1 MLALI
6 LRCCTVQVDALFYQ
20 LFQSFPTIF
29 FELLGQSN
37 VNVGDY
43 EFTSPEVKQP
53 TFRFDGVL
61 KPKTDSPK
69 DVLYFIEVQFQ
80 RRAKFYTR
88 LFAEI
93 NLYFNQYDP
102 PYENWY
108 AVVIFKNRN
117 TEVPAPLRYQEV
129 MERRV
134 IQIYLDE
141 IEALAQRSVGVGL
154 IQLLSVTSKRRLAER
169 AQQLIDRASQ
179 PQSTRDALTR
189 EQAVELV
196 QTIVLYR
203 FPNLSQ
209 EELEAMLGLANLKHT
224 RVYQEIQQ
232 EVRAE
237 ALQEGERKGEQKA
250 KVEVVARMLARDF
263 GIREIAEILDLR
275 SDVVADAAV
284 AALLK
289 SKLNAKQIAKRL
301 EMELGQVTP
310 KAVRILLAESKAE
323 AEIAQQLGVTLTAVQ
338 RVTQPKS

>member
-1 MLALI
+1 M
-6 LRCCTVQVDALFYQ
+6 QVDALFYQ

-29 FELLGQSN
+29 FELLGQFDIN
-37 VNVGDY
+37 AGNY

-61 KPKTDSPK
+61 KPKTDSPS

-80 RRAKFYTR
+80 KRAKFYTR

-117 TEVPAPLRYQEV
+117 TETPAPLRYQEV

-134 IQIYLDE
+134 VQIYLDE
-141 IEALAQRSVGVGL
+141 IGDLAQRSVGVGL
-154 IQLLSVTSKRRLAER
+154 VQLLSVTSKRKLAER
-169 AQQLIDRASQ
+169 AQQLIERASQ
-179 PQSTRDALTR
+179 PQSARNALTR

-203 FPNLSQ
+203 FPKLSQ
-209 EELEAMLGLANLKHT
+209 EELEAMIGLVDLKHT

-237 ALQEGERKGEQKA
+237 ALQEGKREA
-250 KVEVVARMLARDF
+250 KVELVARMLTRDF

-275 SDVVADAAV
+275 SDVAADSAV
-284 AALLK
+284 TALLK
-289 SKLNAKQIAKRL
+289 TGLNAKQIAKRL

-310 KAVRILLAESKAE
+310 KAVRILLAEGKDE
-323 AEIAQQLGVTLTAVQ
+323 PEIAQQLGVTLAAVR
-338 RVTQPKS
+338 RVTQPKSPRPESN